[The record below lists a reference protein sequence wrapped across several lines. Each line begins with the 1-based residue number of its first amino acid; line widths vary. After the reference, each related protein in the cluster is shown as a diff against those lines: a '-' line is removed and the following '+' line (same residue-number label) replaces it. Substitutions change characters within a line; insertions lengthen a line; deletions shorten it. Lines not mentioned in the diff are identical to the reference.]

1 MSSPIPTIL
10 VVDDNAP
17 ALKAAVRLLRQAGY
31 EVVEASSVL
40 MYTPKS
46 TPC

>member
-1 MSSPIPTIL
+1 MTPPIPTIL
-10 VVDDNAP
+10 VVDDSAP
-17 ALKAAVRLLRQAGY
+17 ALQAAVRLLRQAGY

-40 MYTPKS
+40 MNTPKF